1 MAKTKTVNIEL
12 TSAIAVDGELVR
24 AGEVIEVTE
33 KNARNLMRRGKAV
46 LADEQPMDESELAE
60 LTVAELRE
68 LADDAGITGYSDMRK
83 AELIAALEAAE

>member
-1 MAKTKTVNIEL
+1 MAKTVYVTL
-12 TSAIAVDGELVR
+12 TSAIAVDGELVK
-24 AGEVIEVTE
+24 AGETIGCTE

-46 LADEQPMDESELAE
+46 LADEKPADESDLSE

-68 LADDAGITGYSDMRK
+68 LAEDAGITGYSDMRK